1 MLCNFSNN
9 IKADRGPARARRPS
23 PSPSRARARARARVV
38 IYFWAQILK
47 LRAHFDE
54 ILTLRGTFLSK
65 LSKIAQIL
73 TLRAHVPDIRRS
85 DFIAFWSSALK
96 CPKPRQPFHM
106 RVFGHLSKT
115 HGCSLTLASFPLS
128 HDLQKIFLGGQNKPA
143 VFFPQRGRIGAFFS
157 IFRDLQSPLSGEKE
171 VRALFSSRKKN
182 IWWRPTVWLGR
193 QNQR

>member
-1 MLCNFSNN
+1 MGILSRFCRKIFLS
-9 IKADRGPARARRPS
+9 PPQEPRPE
-23 PSPSRARARARARVV
+23 AE
-38 IYFWAQILK
+38 ILP
-47 LRAHFDE
+47 LRAHFHE
-54 ILTLRGTFLSK
+54 ILTLRGIFPSQ

-128 HDLQKIFLGGQNKPA
+128 HDLQKIFWGVQNKPA
-143 VFFPQRGRIGAFFS
+143 VFFPQRGRIESFGSDFLRLLGAGRS
-157 IFRDLQSPLSGEKE
+157 W
-171 VRALFSSRKKN
+171 N
-182 IWWRPTVWLGR
+182 PTKTY
-193 QNQR
+193 